1 MNVKTIMLAEDD
13 EDDRYLFSGF
23 VLERKDIILLHATE
37 NGMEMIDFLNDMPN
51 ENDFPDLIV
60 LDQNMPKM
68 SGIETLQSLKS
79 NGRYSRIPIA
89 IYTTYADKKLIQE
102 CHDAGA
108 MMIVEKP
115 SSPHGYRVM
124 IDQLISLII
133 IEA

>member
-1 MNVKTIMLAEDD
+1 MSIKKIMLAEDD

-37 NGMEMIDFLNDMPN
+37 NGKEMIDFLNGMPD
-51 ENDFPDLIV
+51 ENNLPDLIV

-68 SGIETLQSLKS
+68 SGSETLRSLKS

-102 CHDAGA
+102 CYGAGA
-108 MMIVEKP
+108 MLIVEKP

-124 IDQLISLII
+124 IDQLMSLMM